1 MQVSIIYDSVF
12 GNTERIARAIGSAFA
27 PQDVQI
33 IKITAADPAQVSAAD
48 LLIVG
53 SPTRGFKATP
63 AINTFL
69 AKIPA
74 QGLKGIK
81 TAAFDTRIAENDI
94 SNKLLRFLMKTF
106 GYAAHP
112 IATRLQKKGGTQVSA
127 PEGFYV
133 EDSRGPL
140 KNREPERATEWAK
153 SILSSGKFS

>member
-1 MQVSIIYDSVF
+1 MKVIIIYDSIF
-12 GNTERIARAIGSAFA
+12 GNTEKIARAIGTAF
-27 PQDVQI
+27 PSEDVQI
-33 IKITAADPAQVSAAD
+33 LKVTTADPVQICAD

-63 AINTFL
+63 AITSFL

-94 SNKLLRFLMKTF
+94 GNKLLRFLMKTF
-106 GYAAHP
+106 GYAANP
-112 IATRLQKKGGTQVSA
+112 IATRLQRKGGTQVSA
-127 PEGFYV
+127 PAGFYV

-140 KNREPERATEWAK
+140 KNREPERAAEWAK
-153 SILSSGKFS
+153 NIILSGKLS